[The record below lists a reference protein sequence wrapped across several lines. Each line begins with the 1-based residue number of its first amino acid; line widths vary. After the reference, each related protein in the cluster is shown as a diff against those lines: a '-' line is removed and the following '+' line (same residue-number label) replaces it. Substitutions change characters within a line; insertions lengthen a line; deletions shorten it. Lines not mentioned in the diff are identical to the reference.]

1 MTIEEITKPGL
12 VDLSFDD
19 ANTPP
24 PSGRP
29 ERPYRRFQQF
39 LRALY
44 LPAQFFICHTA
55 HPISA

>member
-24 PSGRP
+24 LQAVQNARTGVFSSS
-29 ERPYRRFQQF
+29 
-39 LRALY
+39 L
-44 LPAQFFICHTA
+44 ITC
-55 HPISA
+55 